1 MNPFLWITA
10 VCPGLSGLISYG
22 RWTHL
27 VITGIFTLFLNTVL
41 ILNFYWTSLLPES
54 WYKWTYISLGVAW
67 LVLSAMSSAFSKR
80 FESTRLLDS
89 HGELYLEVLNHY
101 LKGEWEKTECC
112 AKAILRYNPNDVE
125 VLLLLATL
133 YRHTRRLD
141 LAQETLTRL
150 QLLEMSD
157 KWYFEIYSEKMFLNE
172 LLSPEASSEEME
184 EQVSEV
190 VCEEDFQPSIPF
202 YQTRVG

>member
-10 VCPGLSGLISYG
+10 VCPGFGGLITYG

-27 VITGIFTLFLNTVL
+27 VIAWIFTSYLNIVL
-41 ILNFYWTSLLPES
+41 ISNFYWTSLLPPS
-54 WYKWTYISLGVAW
+54 WYKWTYISLGVVW
-67 LVLSAMSSAFSKR
+67 LVLSGMSAVFSKK
-80 FESTRLLDS
+80 FESTRNLDS
-89 HGELYLEVLNHY
+89 QGELYLEVLNHY

-141 LAQETLTRL
+141 LAQETLARL
-150 QLLEMSD
+150 GLLEMSD
-157 KWYFEIYSEKMFLNE
+157 KWCFEIYSEKMFVNE
-172 LLSPEASSEEME
+172 LLLPETSSGQSE
-184 EQVSEV
+184 EQVAEMGSE
-190 VCEEDFQPSIPF
+190 EKFEPSVPF
-202 YQTRVG
+202 YQSKVG

>member
-1 MNPFLWITA
+1 M
-10 VCPGLSGLISYG
+10 
-22 RWTHL
+22 
-27 VITGIFTLFLNTVL
+27 NTVL

-141 LAQETLTRL
+141 LAQETLARL

-157 KWYFEIYSEKMFLNE
+157 KWYFEIYSEKLFLNE
-172 LLSPEASSEEME
+172 LLSPEDSSEETE

-190 VCEEDFQPSIPF
+190 VSEEFQPSIPF